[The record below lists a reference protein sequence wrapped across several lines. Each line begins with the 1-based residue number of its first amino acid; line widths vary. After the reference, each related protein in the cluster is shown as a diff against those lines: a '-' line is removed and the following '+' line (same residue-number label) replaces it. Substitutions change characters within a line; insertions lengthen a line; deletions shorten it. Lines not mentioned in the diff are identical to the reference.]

1 MSCNK
6 ELALK
11 GHNSSENKD
20 NFRLQNFFTFI
31 DTRLGSCTFL
41 EININV
47 FLLSISPILC
57 F

>member
-6 ELALK
+6 ELALN

-20 NFRLQNFFTFI
+20 NFRLQNFFTFV
-31 DTRLGSCTFL
+31 DTRLGSCTLL

-47 FLLSISPILC
+47 FLLNISPILC